1 MNISIIGTGYVGLVT
16 GACLASLGMTV
27 LCCDQDKNKIA
38 DLKKGI
44 LPIFE
49 PCLKSL
55 VAYYALRQR
64 LFFTSDIKEAVSY
77 SEVIFITVNTPTLE
91 DNTSDTSH
99 VFDAAREIAQHMT
112 CYKVIVNKSTVPV
125 GTGQKVKK
133 EIKKK
138 LMELN
143 KKLDFDVVSNP
154 EFLREG
160 SAVEDFI
167 SPDRIVIGADN
178 RRASDK
184 IKEVYREQETGNI
197 PVLLTD
203 IETAEMIKYASN
215 AFLATK
221 ISFINEIANV
231 CELCDINVS
240 MVAKGIGLDGRIGT
254 KFLNPG
260 PGFGGSCFPKDVRA
274 LTGLC
279 REYGYIPHLLD
290 SVLEVNKRQ
299 NTRMIQ
305 KIKSALGELE
315 GRRLTILGLAFK
327 PGTDDIRESPSL
339 GILSALLNEKAVI
352 SVYDPQAMENM
363 RKDHPE
369 MDLLYCNDVYS
380 ACEQSDCIVLVT
392 EWKEFTGLDLERIKS
407 GMNNPVLLDLRNVY
421 DPAYVKS
428 FGFYYEG
435 VGTK

>member
-407 GMNNPVLLDLRNVY
+407 GMNNPVFLDLRNVY